1 MDKVSKKE
9 KSKIEKMKKRE
20 KIKGLKEREKGFIAR
35 RGDTSSSDYYDNI
48 GNCSATS
55 WEVFE

>member
-9 KSKIEKMKKRE
+9 MRKNERMNRREGNEELKGKRVY
-20 KIKGLKEREKGFIAR
+20 AC
-35 RGDTSSSDYYDNI
+35 RGDTGSSDYYDNI

-55 WEVFE
+55 W